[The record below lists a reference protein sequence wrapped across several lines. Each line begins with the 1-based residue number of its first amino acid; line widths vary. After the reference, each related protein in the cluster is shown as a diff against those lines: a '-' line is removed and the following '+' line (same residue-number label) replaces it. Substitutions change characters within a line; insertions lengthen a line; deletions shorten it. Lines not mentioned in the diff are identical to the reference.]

1 MAEEGFKRKLAA
13 ILSADVEG
21 YSRLMDDDEEAT
33 VRTLTTYRNAINDL
47 VQQYR
52 GRIIDTPGD
61 NILAEFTSVVDA
73 VNGAVEI
80 QRDLAERNAEL
91 PENRRMQFRI
101 GVNLGD
107 VIEEEGRI
115 YGDGVN
121 IAARLEAMAEA
132 GGICVS
138 GRAYDQVANK
148 LGLEYENLGEHQVK
162 NITTPIRVFRVLS
175 FPGAAAHRVVRAK
188 KTLKRK
194 WRKIAFGLAAVL
206 FVAIA
211 AAAIWNFYLRP
222 SAVEVASVERMAYP
236 LPDKPSIA
244 VLPFEN
250 MSEEPAQD
258 YFGDGLT
265 EQIIS
270 TLSKLRGLFV
280 ISRSSTFTYKGKPVT
295 VQKVAEDLGIKY
307 VLEGSVKRTA
317 DRIRITAQLID
328 ATTGHHIWSERYD
341 REPKDI
347 FAIQDDITME
357 ITKALR
363 IELIDGE
370 QARIWG
376 KHETNDLQAF
386 EKVLQGFLYLTN
398 GNKEDNVRAHQ
409 LYEEAIDLD
418 PEYARA
424 HVGLG
429 FTHFFDARFGWVESR
444 TDSIKMAFKYSQK
457 AIELDDTLDPAHYLL
472 ACVYLVT
479 RQYEKA
485 IAEAKR
491 AVDLNPNGA
500 DAHQV
505 LGALLGASGNW
516 ADSIVFVKKAI
527 RLNPFPTV
535 YYFHW
540 LGRAYFMTEQY
551 DEAIA
556 TCKKALDINSNYM
569 PAHAFLAACYSSLN
583 RQTEAESAAREV
595 LRINPKFTIKSYA
608 KTLPYKNKA
617 DIDRYVAALR
627 KAGLPE

>member
-1 MAEEGFKRKLAA
+1 ME
-13 ILSADVEG
+13 
-21 YSRLMDDDEEAT
+21 
-33 VRTLTTYRNAINDL
+33 
-47 VQQYR
+47 
-52 GRIIDTPGD
+52 
-61 NILAEFTSVVDA
+61 
-73 VNGAVEI
+73 
-80 QRDLAERNAEL
+80 
-91 PENRRMQFRI
+91 FRI

-121 IAARLEAMAEA
+121 IAARVEAMAEA
-132 GGICVS
+132 GGICIS

-175 FPGAAAHRVVRAK
+175 LPGAAAHRVVQAK

-194 WRKIAFGLAAVL
+194 WRNIAFAIAAVL
-206 FVAIA
+206 VAAIVA
-211 AAAIWNFYLRP
+211 AIIWNFYLRP
-222 SAVEVASVERMAYP
+222 SAVEVASVEKMAYP

-250 MSEEPAQD
+250 MSEDSTQD
-258 YFGDGLT
+258 YFSDGLT

-280 ISRSSTFTYKGKPVT
+280 ISRSSTFTYKGKPVK
-295 VQKVAEDLGIKY
+295 VQKVAEDLGVKY

-328 ATTGHHIWSERYD
+328 ATTGHHVWSERYD
-341 REPKDI
+341 REQKDI

-386 EKVLQGFLYLTN
+386 EKVLQGFSYLAN
-398 GNKEDNVRAHQ
+398 GNKEDNVRAQQ
-409 LYEEAIDLD
+409 LYEEAMDLD
-418 PEYARA
+418 PEYTRA

-457 AIELDDTLDPAHYLL
+457 AIELDDTFDPAHYLL
-472 ACVYLVT
+472 ACLYLVT
-479 RQYEKA
+479 RQHEKA
-485 IAEAKR
+485 IAEAKQ
-491 AVDLNPNGA
+491 AVALNPNGA
-500 DAHQV
+500 EAHQV

-516 ADSIVFVKKAI
+516 ADSIVYVKKAI
-527 RLNPFPTV
+527 RLNPFPMV

-540 LGRAYFMTEQY
+540 LGRAYFMIEQY
-551 DEAIA
+551 DDAIA
-556 TCKKALDINSNYM
+556 TFKKALNVNPDYL
-569 PAHAFLAACYSSLN
+569 PAHAFLAACYSSLD
-583 RQTEAESAAREV
+583 RQAEAESAVKEV
-595 LRINPKFTIKSYA
+595 FRINPKFTLESYA

-617 DIDRYVAALR
+617 DIERYLAALQ
-627 KAGLPE
+627 KAGLK

>member
-280 ISRSSTFTYKGKPVT
+280 ISRSSTFTYKGKPVK
-295 VQKVAEDLGIKY
+295 VQKVAEDLGVKY

-398 GNKEDNVRAHQ
+398 GNKEDNVRAQQ
-409 LYEEAIDLD
+409 LYEEAMDLD

-429 FTHFFDARFGWVESR
+429 FTHFFDARFGWVASR
-444 TDSIKMAFKYSQK
+444 ADSIKMAFKYSQK

-627 KAGLPE
+627 KAGLSE

>member
-1 MAEEGFKRKLAA
+1 
-13 ILSADVEG
+13 
-21 YSRLMDDDEEAT
+21 
-33 VRTLTTYRNAINDL
+33 
-47 VQQYR
+47 
-52 GRIIDTPGD
+52 
-61 NILAEFTSVVDA
+61 VVD
-73 VNGAVEI
+73 
-80 QRDLAERNAEL
+80 
-91 PENRRMQFRI
+91 
-101 GVNLGD
+101 
-107 VIEEEGRI
+107 
-115 YGDGVN
+115 
-121 IAARLEAMAEA
+121 
-132 GGICVS
+132 
-138 GRAYDQVANK
+138 
-148 LGLEYENLGEHQVK
+148 
-162 NITTPIRVFRVLS
+162 
-175 FPGAAAHRVVRAK
+175 AK

-206 FVAIA
+206 VVAIA
-211 AAAIWNFYLRP
+211 AAAIWNFYLRS

-250 MSEEPAQD
+250 MSEDPKQD
-258 YFGDGLT
+258 YFSDGLT

-295 VQKVAEDLGIKY
+295 VQKVAEDLGVKY

-328 ATTGHHIWSERYD
+328 ATAGHHIWSERYD

-370 QARIWG
+370 QARIWR

-398 GNKEDNVRAHQ
+398 GNKEDNVRARQ

-418 PEYARA
+418 FEYARA

-444 TDSIKMAFKYSQK
+444 ADSIKMAFKYSQK

-485 IAEAKR
+485 IAEAKQ

-540 LGRAYFMTEQY
+540 LGRAYFMTGQY

-556 TCKKALDINSNYM
+556 TCKKALDVNSNYL
-569 PAHAFLAACYSSLN
+569 PAHTFLAACYSSLN
-583 RQTEAESAAREV
+583 RQMEAESAAREV
-595 LRINPKFTIKSYA
+595 LRINPKFTLGSYA
-608 KTLPYKNKA
+608 KTLPYKTEA
-617 DIDRYVAALR
+617 DIERYITALR